1 MARDSELDRLTAMLG
16 ECLGRI
22 DEGAFRLQQ
31 LGDTDDPAS
40 IEELLEQETAALQE
54 SIEDLVS
61 TIEEEHDVC
70 DLRAVVDSVVGE
82 RVAEIPVPIVVRL
95 QVPADLPLVRCAAV
109 ELVGVLRRALKLATR
124 SVVPGDELALR
135 ARSEADTIVVEM
147 ECSCDNC
154 DLHMQQRAMTLCE
167 FVAGVGGHC
176 VVDMDARGRVLIAME
191 LPKAAVCDDS

>member
-54 SIEDLVS
+54 SIEDLVG
-61 TIEEEHDVC
+61 TIEEDHDVC
-70 DLRAVVDSVVGE
+70 DVRAVVDSVVSE
-82 RVAEIPVPIVVRL
+82 RVAEIPVPIVVRM

-109 ELVGVLRRALKLATR
+109 EMVGVLRRAIKLATR

-135 ARSEADTIVVEM
+135 ARGEADAIVLEL
-147 ECSCDNC
+147 ECSCTNN
-154 DLHMQQRAMTLCE
+154 DLHMQQRSMTLCE

-176 VVDMDARGRVLIAME
+176 IVDVDDRGKVLIAME
-191 LPKAAVCDDS
+191 LPRAAVCDDS